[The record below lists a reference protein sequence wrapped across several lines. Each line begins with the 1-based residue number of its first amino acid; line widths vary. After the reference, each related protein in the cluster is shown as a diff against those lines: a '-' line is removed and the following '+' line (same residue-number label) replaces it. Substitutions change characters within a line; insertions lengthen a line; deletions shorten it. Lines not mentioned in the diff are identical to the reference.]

1 MIMEKLIF
9 TAMSK
14 KNFFQKWRVVKFV
27 LEQGS
32 VPLNPFMLYDYFLVD
47 SVDHDLVRNASHRI
61 IEKSDELW
69 VFGEIA
75 DGVKREIEIA
85 KKLNKPIKYFDISG
99 LPEKVIEIN
108 ENKVIFEGD

>member
-1 MIMEKLIF
+1 MNKIIF

-47 SVDHDLVRNASHRI
+47 SVDHGLVRDANHKI
-61 IEKSDELW
+61 IERCDEVW

-75 DGVKREIEIA
+75 DGVEREIEIA
-85 KKLNKPIKYFDISG
+85 KRLNKPTKYFDISK
-99 LPEKVIEIN
+99 LPEKIREID
-108 ENKVIFEGD
+108 EKETIFEGD

>member
-1 MIMEKLIF
+1 MKKLIY

-27 LEQGS
+27 LEKGH

-47 SVDHDLVRNASHRI
+47 SVDHDLVRNANNAI
-61 IEKSDELW
+61 IGKCDEFW

-75 DGVKREIEIA
+75 DGVKKEIEIS
-85 KKLNKPIKYFDISG
+85 KRLNKTVRYFDISK
-99 LPEKVIEIN
+99 LPEEIKEIS
-108 ENKVIFEGD
+108 ENKIIFEGD

>member
-1 MIMEKLIF
+1 MEKLIF

-47 SVDHDLVRNASHRI
+47 SVDHDLVKNANHRI

-85 KKLNKPIKYFDISG
+85 KKLNKPIKYFDILG

-108 ENKVIFEGD
+108 ENKVIFEGE

>member
-1 MIMEKLIF
+1 MNKIIF

-47 SVDHDLVRNASHRI
+47 SVDHDLVRDANHKI
-61 IEKSDELW
+61 IERCDEVW

-75 DGVKREIEIA
+75 DGVEREVEIA
-85 KKLNKPIKYFDISG
+85 KRLNKPTKYFDISK
-99 LPEKVIEIN
+99 LPEKIKEIS
-108 ENKVIFEGD
+108 EKEIVFEGD

>member
-1 MIMEKLIF
+1 MEKLIY

-27 LEQGS
+27 LEKGLI
-32 VPLNPFMLYDYFLVD
+32 PLNPFMLYDYFLVD
-47 SVDHDLVRNASHRI
+47 SIDHNLVRSANHRI

-85 KKLNKPIKYFDISG
+85 KKLNKPIKYFDISE

-108 ENKVIFEGD
+108 EKEVIFEGD

>member
-1 MIMEKLIF
+1 MKKLIY

-27 LEQGS
+27 LEKVL

-47 SVDHDLVRNASHRI
+47 AVNHDLVRDANHKI
-61 IEKSDELW
+61 IDRCDELW

-75 DGVKREIEIA
+75 DGVKREIEMA
-85 KKLNKPIKYFDISG
+85 KRLNKPIKYFDISK
-99 LPEKVIEIN
+99 LPGGIKELS
-108 ENKVIFEGD
+108 ENKIVFEGD